1 MTSKF
6 FVGRDVVVI
15 LSRKIII
22 KQEGRGVAFVTD
34 MRLSQK
40 RSFDPLSVYR
50 LPYVRSESAFLP
62 LNGRG
67 LLELYGCSRLGIV
80 TIQEFFV
87 CRPQAANTT
96 QISAM
101 TSSNQLV
108 LGHPYERRLSL
119 FEWYWPPA
127 AAGEEKGRERG
138 HLALRQRTSSPAPL
152 IAEGISVCYPCS

>member
-50 LPYVRSESAFLP
+50 LLYVRSESAFQP

-67 LLELYGCSRLGIV
+67 LLELYGCSRFGIV
-80 TIQEFFV
+80 TIQEFFL
-87 CRPQAANTT
+87 CR
-96 QISAM
+96 
-101 TSSNQLV
+101 
-108 LGHPYERRLSL
+108 
-119 FEWYWPPA
+119 
-127 AAGEEKGRERG
+127 
-138 HLALRQRTSSPAPL
+138 LRPIPL
-152 IAEGISVCYPCS
+152 K